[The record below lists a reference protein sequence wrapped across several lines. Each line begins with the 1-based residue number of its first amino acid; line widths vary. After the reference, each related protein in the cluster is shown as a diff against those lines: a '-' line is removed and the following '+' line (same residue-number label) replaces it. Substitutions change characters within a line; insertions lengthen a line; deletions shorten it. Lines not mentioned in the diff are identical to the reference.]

1 MSGRRP
7 NRRQGC
13 QIFLVITYQNGKNIP
28 QNILVNGHNMY
39 EMAVHKIEQ
48 LDKIFFNFFSMQ
60 DTPKFTQIGISG
72 LKICHLATL
81 IAAA

>member
-1 MSGRRP
+1 
-7 NRRQGC
+7 
-13 QIFLVITYQNGKNIP
+13 
-28 QNILVNGHNMY
+28 MY